1 MPKICEFGIRH
12 SSSGGHKNYGIKITA
27 AAATT
32 TAGVAQDHTEN
43 LSRRA
48 NLMRCWNFKLRNQ
61 VKSAR
66 VLWKTCR
73 AVGENHGIFEI
84 SNEIITQKT
93 LE

>member
-61 VKSAR
+61 VKSGVVENLQGR
-66 VLWKTCR
+66 G
-73 AVGENHGIFEI
+73 GESRDIRNFE
-84 SNEIITQKT
+84 
-93 LE
+93 

>member
-27 AAATT
+27 AAAIT
-32 TAGVAQDHTEN
+32 TAAVAQDHTEN

-61 VKSAR
+61 VKSGVVENLQGR
-66 VLWKTCR
+66 G
-73 AVGENHGIFEI
+73 GESRDIRNFE
-84 SNEIITQKT
+84 
-93 LE
+93 